1 MLAFEH
7 NKNSLVYHIE
17 PERELVGMSKCDDG
31 RFPHLSDVTFDV
43 LSHCLEKFTGC
54 HARTHRPTNCQA
66 ITIHVPGRRRPAIL
80 NMHYTRN
87 FTHHSISTGRMLFL
101 MPNQQCQST
110 EGQCGGMLVWLCVWS
125 KVQIVCIWSSWCHCY
140 PKTPTSL
147 ASFKSRLVYLSG
159 TGLPR
164 LYWKWSY

>member
-1 MLAFEH
+1 
-7 NKNSLVYHIE
+7 
-17 PERELVGMSKCDDG
+17 MSKCDDG

-101 MPNQQCQST
+101 MPNKQCQST
-110 EGQCGGMLVWLCVWS
+110 KASVVECWCGYVSEAKCRLFAYGPVDATVIPKPQHLLPHLNPDLFTFLVPAYPGCPGNEAV
-125 KVQIVCIWSSWCHCY
+125 KQVQ
-140 PKTPTSL
+140 
-147 ASFKSRLVYLSG
+147 
-159 TGLPR
+159 
-164 LYWKWSY
+164 